1 MDLLSDHY
9 PVFCV
14 LSKNVCFLNHKQA
27 PVKPTFRDY
36 TNFAP
41 ESFQVDLNNKLIEF
55 IENDLSTANTLVLD
69 TMYDK
74 FINIIKQAID
84 EHAPMKI
91 VSRKCQ
97 KLLERPW
104 ITQGL
109 LVFIK
114 RKRKMYKT
122 HFLSKDENLIS
133 LYRIYANKLNKII
146 YIAKKTYFNKMFD
159 KHKSNPRKTWQMIK
173 SLLPNAKVSSPT
185 INKIVVN
192 KTNWN

>member
-1 MDLLSDHY
+1 M
-9 PVFCV
+9 
-14 LSKNVCFLNHKQA
+14 
-27 PVKPTFRDY
+27 KPTFRDY

-41 ESFQVDLNNKLIEF
+41 ESFKVDLNNKLIEF

-91 VSRKCQ
+91 ASRKRQ

-104 ITQGL
+104 ITRGL
-109 LVFIK
+109 LVSIK
-114 RKRKMYKT
+114 RKQKMYKT

-133 LYRIYANKLNKII
+133 LYRIYANKLNKIK
-146 YIAKKTYFNKMFD
+146 YIAKKTTSIRCLTNT
-159 KHKSNPRKTWQMIK
+159 NPIHERRGK
-173 SLLPNAKVSSPT
+173 
-185 INKIVVN
+185 
-192 KTNWN
+192 

>member
-1 MDLLSDHY
+1 M
-9 PVFCV
+9 
-14 LSKNVCFLNHKQA
+14 
-27 PVKPTFRDY
+27 KPTFRDY

-41 ESFQVDLNNKLIEF
+41 ESFKVDLNNKLIEF

-91 VSRKCQ
+91 ASRKRQ

-104 ITQGL
+104 ITRGI
-109 LVFIK
+109 LVSIK
-114 RKRKMYKT
+114 RKQKMYKT

-133 LYRIYANKLNKII
+133 QYRIYANKLNKLNISR
-146 YIAKKTYFNKMFD
+146 KKPTSIRCLTNT
-159 KHKSNPRKTWQMIK
+159 NPIHERRGK
-173 SLLPNAKVSSPT
+173 
-185 INKIVVN
+185 
-192 KTNWN
+192 